1 MDKRP
6 RRWEQT
12 PRDVM
17 VGWIILRLT
26 RIEVGVESP
35 GVV

>member
-12 PRDVM
+12 PWGVM

-26 RIEVGVESP
+26 RIGVGVESP